1 MTADGFGAGERFQA
15 ALGKGSLK
23 MGRPSENSVS
33 DSLFVDWVVNPTNFV
48 GFKESLGLDPTY
60 ACFQ

>member
-1 MTADGFGAGERFQA
+1 MRTSGVGALLMI
-15 ALGKGSLK
+15 ALLIMEGSLK